1 MKSKAN
7 SDKFRSARFKLAII
21 YSLITFLVVVFIESS
36 FFALYSRSVYTN
48 FDTSIKNRALSIESS
63 LVNYD
68 LNSFEQLYSSD
79 SKEKLF
85 REPGEIIQIV
95 DQGSKII
102 YSIGDFDI
110 GNAKLTP
117 NIFQTLY
124 VQDVVDNR
132 VTEIPIR
139 TFVLPVQLKEETSV
153 FLRVG
158 KTYDSV
164 KETVNSVLMSML
176 FITPLVLAIIL
187 FLAFKIANFAL
198 RPVEDS
204 YKTLKQFTEDASH
217 ELKTPLAIIK
227 TNVDV
232 ALSKKDGDLEYLKN
246 KMELVNRVVNR
257 ISGIVSKM
265 SFLSKLDSNSFK
277 IQYEKVNVNSL
288 IEEKIEEF
296 KEISNAKNIKI
307 EFSRGRNSEIIS
319 DSFSI
324 GEILSNLLSN
334 AITYTGEGGRI
345 YINISDL
352 ENKLQISVSDTGV
365 GISKDD
371 IEHIFDRFYRSDK
384 SRSRDTGGA
393 GLGLSIVKN
402 LVDLIGGTI
411 TVQSREGKGTTFSI
425 YLPKLI
431 SK

>member
-7 SDKFRSARFKLAII
+7 HDKFRSARLKLAII
-21 YSLITFLVVVFIESS
+21 YSLITLIIVIFIEAS
-36 FFALYSRSVYTN
+36 FFVLYSRSIYTN

-68 LNSFEQLYSSD
+68 LNSFGQIYSSD

-85 REPGEIIQIV
+85 QEPDEIIQIV
-95 DQGSKII
+95 DQNGKII

-124 VQDVVDNR
+124 AQDIVDNK
-132 VTEIPIR
+132 VAEIPIR
-139 TFVLPVQLKEETSV
+139 TVVIPVQLKEETSV

-164 KETVNSVLMSML
+164 KETVNSVLMSLL
-176 FITPLVLAIIL
+176 FIIPSVLILIL
-187 FLAFKIANFAL
+187 FLAFKIASFAL

-204 YKTLKQFTEDASH
+204 YKTLKQFNEDASH
-217 ELKTPLAIIK
+217 ELKTPLAIIR
-227 TNVDV
+227 TNIDV

-257 ISGIVSKM
+257 ISDIVSKM
-265 SFLSKLDSNSFK
+265 SFLSKLDSSNFK
-277 IQYEKVNVNSL
+277 IRYEKVNLYSI

-296 KEISNAKNIKI
+296 AEIANEKNIKI
-307 EFSRGRNSEIIS
+307 EFSGNKDIEIVS
-319 DSFSI
+319 DSFSL
-324 GEILSNLLSN
+324 GEILSNLFSN
-334 AITYTGEGGRI
+334 AVTYTGEGGMI
-345 YINISDL
+345 YINVSDL
-352 ENKLQISVSDTGV
+352 ENKAQISISDTGR

-393 GLGLSIVKN
+393 GLGLSIVKK
-402 LVDLIGGTI
+402 LVELVGGTI
-411 TVQSREGKGTTFSI
+411 EVLSTEGKGTTFLI
-425 YLPKLI
+425 TLPI
-431 SK
+431 A